1 MKVAVGRG
9 PSSHAPSI
17 HSGIQHQHHLAL
29 VTPNDALSA
38 ASITADTD
46 RTLAP
51 RLHIHLCCVRMSQN
65 DLFLN
70 LLRPAVL
77 HILRATGFHYGKPS
91 AVDTVV
97 DLTARYL
104 TLLAERTAYNA
115 YSNHNDLEP
124 NLSDVRMAMQDCGL
138 LVPTMTAGEE
148 LWKEYLRKPLEE
160 YNGESGA
167 REMEERR
174 RDAEDTADVN
184 EFIDWVTGEQNREIR
199 RIAGTYKPVAT
210 NPTEQLDQ
218 LEMEDYLN
226 STFYITTCSE
236 IILTYTTALM
246 KKHSKTGVESRFQGT
261 VLGIQSETK
270 PVKIEGGGPDSIE
283 EWNRRTVEKAI
294 KAAESKAESNETPAP
309 SRQQSVD
316 VDMEAE

>member
-1 MKVAVGRG
+1 
-9 PSSHAPSI
+9 
-17 HSGIQHQHHLAL
+17 
-29 VTPNDALSA
+29 
-38 ASITADTD
+38 
-46 RTLAP
+46 
-51 RLHIHLCCVRMSQN
+51 MSQN

-104 TLLAERTAYNA
+104 SLLAERTAYNA
-115 YSNHNDLEP
+115 YSNHNDLIP
-124 NLSDVRMAMQDCGL
+124 DISDVRMAMQDCGL

-148 LWKEYLRKPLEE
+148 LWKEYLRKPLDE

-167 REMEERR
+167 REMEEAR
-174 RDAEDTADVN
+174 RDAEDTADVT
-184 EFIDWVTGEQNREIR
+184 EFIEWVKGEQNKEIR

-226 STFYITTCSE
+226 SKSSGRAHDSQS
-236 IILTYTTALM
+236 LTKPAALM

-261 VLGIQSETK
+261 VLGVPSEIK
-270 PVKIEGGGPDSIE
+270 PIKIEGGGPDSIE
-283 EWNRRTVEKAI
+283 EWNRKTREKSL
-294 KAAESKAESNETPAP
+294 KTAESKAESNATPSI
-309 SRQQSVD
+309 SRQQSED
-316 VDMEAE
+316 VVMETE

>member
-1 MKVAVGRG
+1 
-9 PSSHAPSI
+9 
-17 HSGIQHQHHLAL
+17 
-29 VTPNDALSA
+29 
-38 ASITADTD
+38 
-46 RTLAP
+46 
-51 RLHIHLCCVRMSQN
+51 MSQN

-115 YSNHNDLEP
+115 YSNHNDLTP
-124 NLSDVRMAMQDCGL
+124 DISDVRMAMQDCGL

-148 LWKEYLRKPLEE
+148 LWKEYLRKPLED

-174 RDAEDTADVN
+174 RDAEDTADVT
-184 EFIDWVTGEQNREIR
+184 EFIEWVQGEQNKEIR

-226 STFYITTCSE
+226 T
-236 IILTYTTALM
+236 LM

-261 VLGIQSETK
+261 VLGIPSEIK

-283 EWNRRTVEKAI
+283 EWNRRTRERAI
-294 KAAESKAESNETPAP
+294 KAAESNAESNGTPAM
-309 SRQQSVD
+309 SRQQSED
-316 VDMEAE
+316 VVMETA

>member
-1 MKVAVGRG
+1 
-9 PSSHAPSI
+9 
-17 HSGIQHQHHLAL
+17 
-29 VTPNDALSA
+29 
-38 ASITADTD
+38 
-46 RTLAP
+46 
-51 RLHIHLCCVRMSQN
+51 MSQN

-115 YSNHNDLEP
+115 YSNHNDLTP
-124 NLSDVRMAMQDCGL
+124 DISDVRMAMQDCGL

-148 LWKEYLRKPLEE
+148 LWKEYLRKPLDE

-174 RDAEDTADVN
+174 RDAEDTADVT
-184 EFIDWVTGEQNREIR
+184 EFIEWVQGEQNKEIR

-226 STFYITTCSE
+226 T
-236 IILTYTTALM
+236 LM

-261 VLGIQSETK
+261 VLGIPSEIK

-283 EWNRRTVEKAI
+283 EWNRRTREKAL
-294 KAAESKAESNETPAP
+294 KAAESKAESNGTPAP
-309 SRQQSVD
+309 SRQQSED
-316 VDMEAE
+316 VVMETE

>member
-1 MKVAVGRG
+1 
-9 PSSHAPSI
+9 
-17 HSGIQHQHHLAL
+17 
-29 VTPNDALSA
+29 
-38 ASITADTD
+38 
-46 RTLAP
+46 
-51 RLHIHLCCVRMSQN
+51 MSQN

-104 TLLAERTAYNA
+104 SLLAERTAYNA
-115 YSNHNDLEP
+115 YSNHNDLIP
-124 NLSDVRMAMQDCGL
+124 DISDVRMAMQDCGL

-167 REMEERR
+167 REMEEAR
-174 RDAEDTADVN
+174 RDAEDTADVT
-184 EFIDWVTGEQNREIR
+184 EFIEWVKGEQNKEIR

-226 STFYITTCSE
+226 T
-236 IILTYTTALM
+236 LM

-261 VLGIQSETK
+261 VLGVPSEIK
-270 PVKIEGGGPDSIE
+270 PIKIEGGGPDSIE
-283 EWNRRTVEKAI
+283 EWNRKTREKSL
-294 KAAESKAESNETPAP
+294 KTAESKEESNATPSI
-309 SRQQSVD
+309 SRQQSED
-316 VDMEAE
+316 VVMETE

>member
-1 MKVAVGRG
+1 
-9 PSSHAPSI
+9 
-17 HSGIQHQHHLAL
+17 
-29 VTPNDALSA
+29 
-38 ASITADTD
+38 
-46 RTLAP
+46 
-51 RLHIHLCCVRMSQN
+51 MSQN

-124 NLSDVRMAMQDCGL
+124 DLSDVRMAMQDCGL

-226 STFYITTCSE
+226 T
-236 IILTYTTALM
+236 LM

-294 KAAESKAESNETPAP
+294 KAAESKAESNETPAA
-309 SRQQSVD
+309 SRQQSAD
-316 VDMEAE
+316 VDMDMETE